1 MKKHTSPYQAASEEK
16 RAQLI
21 VKIIQI
27 GFLPKYSPSGI
38 KVPFGE
44 VLAIWADFAMEE
56 LKAKGGSLLD
66 ILSIEAQVNLKN
78 GLMAQ
83 LSDRCGP
90 TLNEVLLLVQQ
101 QNRLK
106 GETPEERY
114 SSFIEKIV
122 TQPEFL
128 KEIFKNCPVFAQ
140 SISSQIL
147 LWIDQAFTFISRL
160 NGDYPELE
168 TTFLVRGKVI
178 AISPGLSAFHN
189 GNKTVY
195 QLIFE
200 NNISL
205 FYKPKS
211 LKLAAAYNGFL
222 AKLNQL
228 DIEPKL
234 KTYHVLLRDE
244 YGWVE
249 FVKTLPC
256 QQEEE
261 VKQFF
266 QKFGMVICL
275 IFLLEGRDCHS
286 ENIIASGADPI
297 LIDLESLFQPT
308 IRTMRFNS
316 KPELWNQSVFRTGF
330 LPSPGPFLQKVL
342 DESPLSSEEEQE
354 IPTDT
359 SLTMVKVRVPRPK
372 LHGKI
377 VSTANYIKDLL
388 AGFERMYLLFAKNKN
403 QIVPWIND
411 LFPYPVRVVFRPTRF
426 YNHIQKMLMKAQL
439 SPSEQEAEKPLKL
452 LTHLSPIQNYP
463 HLKKITDYEREAL
476 LHGDIP
482 YFLSFP
488 SNCHLYA
495 EKELL
500 ASDLFI
506 EPAKNKVLENI
517 QNLNEKEM
525 RRQLEYIDR
534 SLLFLK
540 FAQGEK
546 TYTYHSYERPAKDN
560 LLTENDILHAAE
572 KIGHQILALAEPVAD
587 GTNNWISLELD
598 LHSDR
603 SIFQPLS
610 LNLHSGEAGIALFFA
625 SLGKG
630 IGNPMFIEQAEKIL
644 KRLKKPFYEDK
655 DNTMHLTP
663 LGGMV
668 GLGGLIYTYAVI
680 GQILGKPEYLKD
692 AIYFASLIS
701 KEKISQETNFDLV
714 QGSAGLL
721 LSLLSLYE
729 KTGEKSL
736 LEKAKEVGE
745 HIFKKGRTEDSGL
758 SHGTAGIAY
767 ALVKLGAQLNNPSL
781 IEAAK
786 IALKFDCGSQSGQY
800 SWCHGA
806 PGIALA
812 RLYIQKLH
820 PGLPQD
826 EEIQSAL
833 AATQSHLVGNL
844 DHLCCGNFGRLAIL
858 WDAAHLLK
866 QNDLKKIVFSQTADL
881 LSQYDKNYMF
891 KLLPD
896 EKMQTL
902 GFMRGLSGI
911 GYFLLRLTKAGK
923 DLPEVLILE

>member
-21 VKIIQI
+21 EKIIQI
-27 GFLPKYSPSGI
+27 GFLPKYSASEI

-66 ILSIEAQVNLKN
+66 ILSPEAKGHLKN

-90 TLNEVLLLVQQ
+90 TLNGVLLLIKEK
-101 QNRLK
+101 NGLK
-106 GETPEERY
+106 GETAEERY
-114 SSFIEKIV
+114 AFFIEKVI

-128 KEIFKNCPVFAQ
+128 KEIFKNCPFFAQ

-160 NGDYPELE
+160 NKDYQELE

-178 AISPGLSAFHN
+178 AISPGLSALHN

-211 LKLAAAYNGFL
+211 LKLAAAYNQFL

-234 KTYHVLLRDE
+234 KTYQVLLRE
-244 YGWVE
+244 QYGWVE
-249 FVKTLPC
+249 FVKTLSC
-256 QQEEE
+256 QREEE

-286 ENIIASGADPI
+286 ENIIASGSDPI

-316 KPELWNQSVFRTGF
+316 KPEIWNQSVFRTGF
-330 LPSPGPFLQKVL
+330 LPSPGPFLQKML

-354 IPTDT
+354 IPTDHME
-359 SLTMVKVRVPRPK
+359 MVKVRVPRPK

-377 VSTANYIKDLL
+377 VSTANYVKELL
-388 AGFERMYLLFAKNKN
+388 AGFEKMYLLFATDRN

-411 LFPYPVRVVFRPTRF
+411 LFPYPVRVVFRPSRF
-426 YNHIQKMLMKAQL
+426 YNHIQKMLMRAQL
-439 SPSEQEAEKPLKL
+439 SPSEQEAEMPLKL

-488 SNCHLYA
+488 ENCHLYIGD
-495 EKELL
+495 EIL

-517 QNLNEKEM
+517 QNLNDKEM

-540 FAQGEK
+540 FAQREK
-546 TYTYHSYERPAKDN
+546 TYTYHSYERPAKVN
-560 LLTENDILHAAE
+560 PLAEKDILHIAE
-572 KIGHQILALAEPVAD
+572 KIGHQILALAEPLPD
-587 GTNNWISLELD
+587 GTNTWISLEFD
-598 LHSDR
+598 LPSDHYL
-603 SIFQPLS
+603 FQPLS
-610 LNLHSGEAGIALFFA
+610 SYLHSGEAGIALFFA

-630 IGNPMFIEQAEKIL
+630 IGNPMFIEQAKRIL
-644 KRLKKPFYEDK
+644 QRLREPFYEDK

-668 GLGGLIYTYAVI
+668 GLGGLIYTYALI
-680 GQILGKPEYLKD
+680 GQILGEPEYLKD
-692 AIYFASLIS
+692 AGYFASLIS

-714 QGSAGLL
+714 QGSAGLI

-736 LEKAKEVGE
+736 LEKAKEVGG
-745 HIFKKGRTEDSGL
+745 HILKKGRTEDSGL

-767 ALVKLGAQLNNPSL
+767 ALVKLGAQLNNPS
-781 IEAAK
+781 IMEAAEK
-786 IALKFDCGSQSGQY
+786 ALNFDCGSESGQY

-812 RLYIQKLH
+812 RLYIQKFH

-826 EEIQSAL
+826 QEIQSAL

-866 QNDLKKIVFSQTADL
+866 QNDLKEIVLSQTTDL
-881 LSQYDKNYMF
+881 LSQYAKTYMF

-896 EKMQTL
+896 EKMQTP

-923 DLPEVLILE
+923 ELPEVLILE